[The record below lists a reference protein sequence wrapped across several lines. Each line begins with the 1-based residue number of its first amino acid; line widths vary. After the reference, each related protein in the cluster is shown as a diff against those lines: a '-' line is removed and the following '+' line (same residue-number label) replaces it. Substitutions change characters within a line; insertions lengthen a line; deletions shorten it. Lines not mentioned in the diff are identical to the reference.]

1 MNAFIV
7 TRSHAIPVGTSAGS
21 LNLTRPSTYGI
32 VLKYFLLDTVLI
44 YEVRMLCVSSTK
56 CQVRQVSEYER
67 HLHMILIIG
76 YLMGLL
82 KDCGDSEFN
91 VGVMNNMTDYAKRH
105 RVEWKSIWLC
115 KHKQLFEW
123 PRICRCEDFLH
134 GGTDGKGS
142 CCRKDDQI
150 WQGSPS
156 ALSFSTILFHFRV

>member
-7 TRSHAIPVGTSAGS
+7 TRSHAIPVGTSAVS
-21 LNLTRPSTYGI
+21 PNLTRPSTYGI
-32 VLKYFLLDTVLI
+32 VLKYFLLDTVLNF
-44 YEVRMLCVSSTK
+44 EVRMLCVSSTN

-105 RVEWKSIWLC
+105 RVECKSIWLC

-123 PRICRCEDFLH
+123 A
-134 GGTDGKGS
+134 
-142 CCRKDDQI
+142 KDLQ
-150 WQGSPS
+150 
-156 ALSFSTILFHFRV
+156 V